1 MNILLI
7 NSSPKQRESSTYNL
21 AQTIIQQISTET
33 LVNVTEEDVTKLH
46 QVDEDYAVAVCS
58 PELMSSEAQGSLAQ
72 SNRLIAD
79 LEQSDMVIIASP
91 MHNFSLPSG
100 LKSWVDHVV
109 RAGKTFHI
117 TPTGKKGVLKQKP
130 VYVLVSSGGSFSG
143 DKAYQPDFF
152 TPYLREVL
160 EVIGLDNVTFFTLEG
175 TATPIE
181 ELQRKVEET
190 REKLKYHMAGA
201 FVQPQRFSI

>member
-1 MNILLI
+1 MNILLV
-7 NSSPKQRESSTYNL
+7 NSSPRQRRSSTYNL
-21 AQTIIQQISTET
+21 AQAIIQQISSET
-33 LVNVTEEDVTKLH
+33 SVNVTEEDVTILP

-58 PELMSSEAQGSLAQ
+58 PELMRSEAKGSLAQ

-79 LEQSDMVIIASP
+79 LEQADMVIIASP
-91 MHNFSLPSG
+91 IHNFSLPSG

-117 TPTGKKGVLKQKP
+117 TPTGKNGIFKKKP

-152 TPYLREVL
+152 TPYLHEVL
-160 EVIGLDNVTFFTLEG
+160 KVVGLDNVTFFTLEG

-181 ELQRKVEET
+181 ELQKKVEDT
-190 REKLKYHMAGA
+190 RKKVKDYMAG
-201 FVQPQRFSI
+201 SCL